1 MTKFK
6 LSIIALVISIF
17 AASAQ
22 NNADAERITND
33 LVAKLN
39 TQTMRANFKL
49 DFFEKNNVISQS
61 LQGNLILHGKK
72 FHLNTPEVKAW
83 FDGKTQWAYFAENNE
98 VSITNPSAEEL
109 AETNPAMII
118 SALKNKST
126 ISFAKQ
132 KSNNVHIILL
142 SPKQKNAEIVRVTIQ
157 VNKSNGN
164 LSTVRIDNKNGTS
177 SLLTFSNYVLGNKAT
192 DSEFTFDK
200 NKFKSAYIND
210 LR

>member
-6 LSIIALVISIF
+6 LSIIALVLSIF
-17 AASAQ
+17 GASAQ
-22 NNADAERITND
+22 NNTDAERITND
-33 LVAKLN
+33 LVTKLN
-39 TQTMRANFKL
+39 TQTLRANFKL

-61 LQGNLILHGKK
+61 LSGNLILLGKK

-142 SPKQKNAEIVRVTIQ
+142 SPKQKER
-157 VNKSNGN
+157 
-164 LSTVRIDNKNGTS
+164 RDC
-177 SLLTFSNYVLGNKAT
+177 
-192 DSEFTFDK
+192 
-200 NKFKSAYIND
+200 
-210 LR
+210 